1 MFKERLRAARIT
13 RGFTAQVL
21 ADYLNV
27 GLRNYQKYES
37 GDARPTY
44 EGLVAIAEF
53 LDVSIDFLL
62 YRDDFLQKNGIKVD
76 LPTYV
81 PSRRKRKK

>member
-44 EGLVAIAEF
+44 EGLVAIA
-53 LDVSIDFLL
+53 
-62 YRDDFLQKNGIKVD
+62 KC
-76 LPTYV
+76 
-81 PSRRKRKK
+81 

>member
-1 MFKERLRAARIT
+1 
-13 RGFTAQVL
+13 VL

-62 YRDDFLQKNGIKVD
+62 CRDDFLQKNGINVD

>member
-53 LDVSIDFLL
+53 LDVSIDFC
-62 YRDDFLQKNGIKVD
+62 FVGMIFC
-76 LPTYV
+76 
-81 PSRRKRKK
+81 KKME